1 MKVQNNGFW
10 EDINNSQKVFGKIKN
25 LERKIN
31 SFENI
36 KTNLENLVEM
46 NNLIIGEFDEEL
58 SKDLLSQTA
67 NFTKLLEKLELETLL
82 SRKI

>member
-1 MKVQNNGFW
+1 
-10 EDINNSQKVFGKIKN
+10 
-25 LERKIN
+25 
-31 SFENI
+31 
-36 KTNLENLVEM
+36 M